1 MNLTHPKEC
10 TSAEEIRNEIDKID
24 KRIIE
29 LFAERHKY
37 VEEIVRFKKDKE
49 GVIAQERK
57 QRVILDRGEWAAK
70 LGLDAKTFEKIY
82 QILIENNIKHELK
95 LLKRKNSAS
104 I

>member
-1 MNLTHPKEC
+1 MNLTHPKKC

-24 KRIIE
+24 KQIIE

-37 VEEIVRFKKDKE
+37 VEEIVRFKKDEE

-57 QRVILDRGEWAAK
+57 HRVIVDRGEWAGK
-70 LGLDAKTFEKIY
+70 LGLDADTFEKIY

-95 LLKRKNSAS
+95 LLKRKNSAG
-104 I
+104 